1 VLAASEPRAFACDFV
16 PNSTVLVCRD
26 PGEFYVAAAMV
37 GAKIGIQSF
46 ETFPVGQSGSRLFG
60 NLLVAA
66 VGSEGGSLLVTEN
79 TRGRRVSA
87 SASYSVSVFPASGNA
102 GGVSSIS
109 GRAIGLEFS
118 TSGNDETWVRLN
130 SEAVRASPG
139 FIGFV
144 SPNSVPLF
152 MTIDNLVIGQVI
164 TIDNV
169 VYDGGPPSDPNNPFP
184 PTDCPEGALTGF
196 CFPTPPGGGW
206 YDPPTTDGYRFT
218 ALGAKFT
225 SIDDFPPGFAAPF
238 TVSVNG
244 VSLGQFGPGEH
255 VDFPGGVPQFSLTGI
270 TPAVDGSSPLAF
282 PIKLS
287 VDTVGAIFNMQ
298 PLTDDA
304 VDTTPPQVACQESD
318 GLWHASNVRI
328 ACTASDS
335 GSGLANAADGSFI
348 LATNVP
354 AGTETANAESNQH
367 AVCDVAGNCGTVGPI
382 AGNKV
387 DTKAPVI
394 TISAPSN
401 TRYLVNQ
408 RVAAVYSC
416 SDGGA
421 GVASCLGPVANG
433 GAVPTAAPGNL
444 SFTVNAADAVGNRSS
459 RGVGYSVT
467 YGVRSLY
474 DQAHA
479 FKSGSTVPIKVQL
492 VDVNGADMSS
502 SRVVVT
508 ATNLVM
514 LSTNVTGTPADAGNA
529 NPDSDFRFDPTL
541 GPTGG
546 YIFNLQTKG
555 LATGVYAVDFTV
567 TGDSTPHQVQFQ
579 VK

>member
-1 VLAASEPRAFACDFV
+1 MVQ
-16 PNSTVLVCRD
+16 VCRD
-26 PGEFYVAAAMV
+26 PGEFYVAAAAV
-37 GAKIGIQSF
+37 GATIGIQAF
-46 ETFPVGQSGSRLFG
+46 EIFPVAQYPAGHLFG
-60 NLLVAA
+60 NLGVAA
-66 VGSEGGSLLVTEN
+66 NDFEGGSLFVTEN
-79 TRGRRVSA
+79 SRGRSVSA
-87 SASYSVSVFPASGNA
+87 KASFSVGVGA
-102 GGVSSIS
+102 GS

-118 TSGNDETWVRLN
+118 TSGNHDKFVRFGG
-130 SEAVRASPG
+130 VRVQTSPG

-144 SPNSVPLF
+144 IPNSLPLS
-152 MTIDNLVIGQVI
+152 MSIDNFVIGEVI

-169 VYDGGPPSDPNNPFP
+169 VYEGGPPSGPDNTFP
-184 PTDCPEGALTGF
+184 PVDCPEGALIGF

-206 YDPPTTDGYRFT
+206 YDPPTTVGYRFT
-218 ALGAKFT
+218 ALDAKFT
-225 SIDDFPPGFAAPF
+225 SIADFPPGFAAPF

-244 VSLGQFGPGEH
+244 VSLGQFGPGQH
-255 VDFPGGVPQFSLTGI
+255 VDFPGGVPQFTLTGI

-304 VDTTPPQVACQESD
+304 VDTTQPQVACQDPDE
-318 GLWHASNVRI
+318 LWHASDVSI
-328 ACTASDS
+328 ACTANDSD
-335 GSGLANAADGSFI
+335 SGLANAADGSFM

-367 AVCDVAGNCGTVGPI
+367 AVCDVAGNCATAGPI

-394 TISAPSN
+394 TITAPSN
-401 TRYLVNQ
+401 TSYLVNQ
-408 RVAAVYSC
+408 SVAAIYNC
-416 SDGGA
+416 SDGGS
-421 GVASCLGPVANG
+421 GVASCLGPVLNE

-444 SFTVNAADAVGNRSS
+444 SFTVNATDAVGNRSS
-459 RGVGYSVT
+459 GVVSYSVT
-467 YGVRSLY
+467 YGVRLLY
-474 DQAHA
+474 DQTQA

-492 VDVNGADMSS
+492 VDVTGADVSS
-502 SRVVVT
+502 SGVVVN

-514 LSTNVTGTPADAGNA
+514 ISTNVAGTPADAGNA
-529 NPDSDFRFDPTL
+529 NPDSNFRFDPTL

-555 LATGVYAVDFTV
+555 LATGVYAVRFTV
-567 TGDSTPHQVQFQ
+567 SGDSTPHQVQIQ